1 MKTATLLRL
10 HSPRVAFLMLLV
22 GLFIGTAQAGNI
34 KVVAS
39 TVPSNGDVNP
49 YGIVVVP
56 VTMGSL
62 TAGNILVSNFNNS
75 ANLQGTGTTIVQ
87 ITPNGTVSLF
97 AQIDA
102 GNLPGPCPGGVG
114 LTTALVALRSG
125 WVVVG

>member
-10 HSPRVAFLMLLV
+10 RSPRVAFLMLLV

-56 VTMGSL
+56 VTTGSL
-62 TAGNILVSNFNNS
+62 TAGNLLISNFNNS
-75 ANLQGTGTTIVQ
+75 SNFQGTIPLASIKAVRQVCAAGQSMNCRCTT
-87 ITPNGTVSLF
+87 
-97 AQIDA
+97 
-102 GNLPGPCPGGVG
+102 
-114 LTTALVALRSG
+114 
-125 WVVVG
+125 

>member
-1 MKTATLLRL
+1 MKSVSLFRVLSPSSVCLL
-10 HSPRVAFLMLLV
+10 LLV
-22 GLFIGTAQAGNI
+22 GLFLGTAEAGTI

-62 TAGNILVSNFNNS
+62 TAGNLLISNFNNS
-75 ANLQGTGTTIVQ
+75 ANLQGLQGTGTTIVQ
-87 ITPNGTVSLF
+87 ITPSGTVSLF

-102 GNLPGPCPGGVG
+102 ANLPG
-114 LTTALVALRSG
+114 L
-125 WVVVG
+125 